1 MKIAEIEYLGNLK
14 THCTHLASGK
24 SIITD
29 APKDNNGD
37 GSAFSPTDL
46 VATSLG
52 ACMLTIMGIK
62 ARGLGLD
69 IHNTRISVSK
79 EMGDKPRRIKKIII
93 SIDLRRNNLSPED
106 TKVLEKAALSCPVG
120 FTLNSDVEQEVEF
133 IV

>member
-14 THCTHLASGK
+14 THCTHTASGK

-52 ACMLTIMGIK
+52 ACMLTIMGIS
-62 ARGLGLD
+62 ARDRGID
-69 IHNTRISVSK
+69 IRNTRISVSK
-79 EMGDKPRRIKKIII
+79 EMGTNPRRISTIKIT
-93 SIDLRRNNLSPED
+93 IDLRSNYLSPDEI
-106 TKVLEKAALSCPVG
+106 KILEKAALSCPVG
-120 FTLNSDVEQEVEF
+120 FTLHSEVEQEVEF